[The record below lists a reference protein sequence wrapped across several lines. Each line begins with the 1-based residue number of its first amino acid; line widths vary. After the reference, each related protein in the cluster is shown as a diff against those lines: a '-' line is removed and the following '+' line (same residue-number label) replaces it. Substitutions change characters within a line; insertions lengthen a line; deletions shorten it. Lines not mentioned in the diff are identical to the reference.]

1 MSQLVIVTET
11 VSEEILQNAGFIRI
25 HSESIPSYKVDNLRL
40 LEHCKRRLDSK
51 EGDAYTLKNLVG
63 RIEQASGDAKASIQS
78 YTEALAI
85 NPKAVSTFRNLG
97 TAYHSIGEH
106 SLAFAS
112 FQQAL
117 TVDISDAI
125 VYQKLAMF
133 YEDLAS
139 RDWNEAGDHAQK
151 CYQYY
156 IDNVDPEDTTM
167 LTRLGNL
174 LVNEHKPDEAVV
186 AFKSA
191 LRIDDT
197 MHHVWF
203 NLAHAQ
209 LNSHD
214 VEGARESLKNALALN
229 DELHAAKHM
238 LKALS
243 DTEAESMEF
252 ADPAY
257 VVELYDSYAK
267 NYDDHGKKLRYAT
280 PRGIREE
287 MAKIYQRIGRF
298 VGEGNELGV
307 EEDEGG
313 ETCAPSTMGTSEGG
327 CSSHPHVQ
335 LTAGPLDVLDLGC
348 GTGLA
353 GGWVKDY
360 CKTLTG
366 VDLSA
371 KMIQAAR
378 KKNLYQETYIMGIN
392 DYMSQCDKQYD
403 LVVAADVLSYIGD
416 LDQTISQ
423 LTKVMKPDTY
433 SIFTVEAIPSNV
445 PITDSVKEK
454 GYRLLKNGR
463 FGYTKEYING
473 LVAKHGLELELC
485 KDFSPRLDFG
495 EPVQGYM
502 YVLHK
507 HTES

>member
-1 MSQLVIVTET
+1 MSNLVVKTERT
-11 VSEEILQNAGFIRI
+11 SEEILQHLGFVRN
-25 HSESIPSYKVDNLRL
+25 PSNSSDNYKIEDFKLIQHCRHRL
-40 LEHCKRRLDSK
+40 ASH
-51 EGDAYTLKNLVG
+51 EGDSYTLHDLVG
-63 RIEQASGDAKASIQS
+63 RLEQAAGDAKASIQS
-78 YTEALAI
+78 YTEALAK

-97 TAYHSIGEH
+97 TAYHSIGEY
-106 SLAFAS
+106 SMAFAS
-112 FQQAL
+112 FQQAITL
-117 TVDISDAI
+117 DASDAL

-139 RDWNEAGDHAQK
+139 RDWNEAGDNAQK

-156 IDNVDPEDTTM
+156 IDNVDPGDTTI

-174 LVNEHKPDEAVV
+174 LVNEHKPDEAMI
-186 AFKSA
+186 AFRSA
-191 LRIDDT
+191 LNIDDT
-197 MHHVWF
+197 MYNVWF

-209 LNSHD
+209 LNLQD
-214 VEGARESLKNALALN
+214 VEGARDSLEKALALN
-229 DELHAAKHM
+229 NELHAARHM

-243 DTEAESMEF
+243 DVEAESIQY

-267 NYDDHGKKLRYAT
+267 NYDEHGKKLRYAT
-280 PRGIREE
+280 PRVIREE
-287 MAKIYQRIGRF
+287 MAKIYRRIGRF
-298 VGEGNELGV
+298 VGEGNELGI

-360 CKTLTG
+360 CKSLTG

-371 KMIQAAR
+371 QMVQAAR
-378 KKNLYQETYIMGIN
+378 KKNLYQETHIMDIN
-392 DYMSQCDKQYD
+392 DYMSNCDKQYD

-416 LDQTISQ
+416 LDVSISQ
-423 LTKVMKPDTY
+423 FKKVMKPDTY
-433 SIFTVEAIPSNV
+433 SVFTVEAIPSN
-445 PITDSVKEK
+445 THLSDTVKEK

-463 FGYTKEYING
+463 FGYTKGYINA
-473 LVAKHGLELELC
+473 LVAKHGLEIELC

-502 YVLHK
+502 FVLHK
-507 HTES
+507 AK